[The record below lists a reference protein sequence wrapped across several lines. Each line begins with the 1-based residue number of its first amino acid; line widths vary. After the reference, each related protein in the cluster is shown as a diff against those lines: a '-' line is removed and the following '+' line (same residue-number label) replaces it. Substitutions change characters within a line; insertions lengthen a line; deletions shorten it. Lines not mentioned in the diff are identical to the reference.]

1 MCAIHQAGVSR
12 RMFTTMLAGTA
23 VGLSVRRADAA
34 GSVAA
39 LVVTCID
46 YRLVDDAT
54 RFFDTMKLTN
64 NYDLVSL
71 AGATLAAT
79 SNKFPSSNAA
89 FWDHIVIA
97 KQLHNI
103 GKVILLDHRDCG
115 AYRVAL
121 NAPANMAR
129 DPETAMHKKEMDV
142 LKAEIA
148 KRHPDLSSEF
158 YLIDLDGKTA
168 RIV

>member
-1 MCAIHQAGVSR
+1 MCAIHSAAVSR
-12 RMFTTMLAGTA
+12 RVFSSMLAGGV
-23 VGLSVRRADAA
+23 VGLSFGRAHAA

-54 RFFDTMKLTN
+54 RFFDGMKLTN

-89 FWDHIVIA
+89 FWDHIGIA

-121 NAPANMAR
+121 NAPVNMAR
-129 DPETAMHKKEMDV
+129 DPETAMHKKEMDT

-148 KRHPDLSSEF
+148 KRHPDLASEF
-158 YLIDLDGKTA
+158 YLMDLDGKTA